1 MLNLHPLE
9 LLQVHNGEAMPKQK
23 SKTRTNR
30 KLERARRIVV
40 LCMRV
45 ARKNV
50 NATFVDLI
58 AAHIVAELPTK
69 LMKRLVNGDHG
80 RPMLAAMKLT
90 LPYFSGDS
98 ATA

>member
-1 MLNLHPLE
+1 
-9 LLQVHNGEAMPKQK
+9 MPKRK
-23 SKTRTNR
+23 PKKRTNR

-45 ARKNV
+45 AHKNV
-50 NATFVDLI
+50 NAKFVDLI
-58 AAHIVAELPTK
+58 AAHIVANLPTK
-69 LMKRLVNGDHG
+69 VMKRLVNGDHG

-90 LPYFSGDS
+90 LPYFSDAS

>member
-1 MLNLHPLE
+1 
-9 LLQVHNGEAMPKQK
+9 MPKRK
-23 SKTRTNR
+23 PKKRTNR

-45 ARKNV
+45 AHKNV

-58 AAHIVAELPTK
+58 AEHIVAKLPAR
-69 LMKRLVNGDHG
+69 LMQRLVKGDHG

-90 LPYFSGDS
+90 LPYFSHAS
-98 ATA
+98 LTA